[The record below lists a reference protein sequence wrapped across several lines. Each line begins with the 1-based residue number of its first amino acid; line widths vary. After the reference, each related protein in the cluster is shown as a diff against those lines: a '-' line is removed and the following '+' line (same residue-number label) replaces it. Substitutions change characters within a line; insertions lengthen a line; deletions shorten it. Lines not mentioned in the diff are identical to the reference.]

1 MEKGGWRDRNNSRR
15 VHPIHCW
22 MEKWIHLHSCRHH
35 TLTNLYSR
43 RSCHSRLRLYRIYCS
58 VSNNHHHQRIEHLR
72 KKLHNE
78 EMRFEIVRFTFV
90 DFTQFAI
97 CWNYLQVPRST
108 GIQFSGEVGI
118 PLESMMKKIKSTE
131 TRHNF
136 IFGVDRFCLDG

>member
-78 EMRFEIVRFTFV
+78 EMRFEIIQLLENAPLLTLHSLLFVRTTYKHHV
-90 DFTQFAI
+90 
-97 CWNYLQVPRST
+97 
-108 GIQFSGEVGI
+108 
-118 PLESMMKKIKSTE
+118 PLESNFQEKSE
-131 TRHNF
+131 FH
-136 IFGVDRFCLDG
+136 